1 MFVLARLE
9 RAAEKDLPIM
19 FDQEEVLDLSY
30 EIFLLRKEIEELKKQ
45 RTDEIKRD
53 YQNVREQIGGILSDL
68 CEKAGV

>member
-9 RAAEKDLPIM
+9 RAAEKALPIM
-19 FDQEEVLDLSY
+19 FDQEEVLDLHY

-45 RTDEIKRD
+45 RSDEIKRD
-53 YQNVREQIGGILSDL
+53 YQNMQKQIGGILSDL

>member
-9 RAAEKDLPIM
+9 RAAEKVLPIM

-30 EIFLLRKEIEELKKQ
+30 EIFLLRKEIEKLKKQ

-53 YQNVREQIGGILSDL
+53 YQNMKKQIGGILSDL

>member
-1 MFVLARLE
+1 MSVLARLE
-9 RAAEKDLPIM
+9 RAAEKALPIM
-19 FDQEEVLDLSY
+19 FDQEEVLDLHY

-53 YQNVREQIGGILSDL
+53 YQNMQKQIGGILSDL